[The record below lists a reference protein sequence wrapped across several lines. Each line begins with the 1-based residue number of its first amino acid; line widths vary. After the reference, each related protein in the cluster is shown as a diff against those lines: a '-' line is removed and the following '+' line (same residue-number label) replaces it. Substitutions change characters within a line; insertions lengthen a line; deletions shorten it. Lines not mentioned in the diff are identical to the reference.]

1 MSDLDLNPKAEA
13 RMTLAEKLY
22 LPEVLKGLRI
32 TIGHLFRNL
41 KAFDKMPT
49 VAYPEIRNPFPKRFR
64 GIHRLMKKDDGS
76 PRCTACMCCATSCPA
91 ACIHIVS
98 AENLDPEVE
107 KYPARFDIDEL
118 KCVACGLCVEACPVD
133 AIRMDTGR
141 PVTPAYDRKDFIYT
155 KEMLLAH
162 VPLPGSENPPV

>member
-1 MSDLDLNPKAEA
+1 MSEFDINPKAEA

-22 LPEVLKGLRI
+22 LPELLKGMKI
-32 TIGHLFRNL
+32 TIGHLWKNL
-41 KAFDKMPT
+41 RRMDDMPT
-49 VAYPEIRNPFPKRFR
+49 VSYPEIRNPFPRRFR
-64 GIHRLMKKDDGS
+64 GQHRLLKKEDGT

-91 ACIHIVS
+91 GCIHIIS
-98 AENLDPEVE
+98 AESPDPHVE

-141 PVTPAYDRKDFIYT
+141 PVDPAYDRKQFIYT
-155 KEMLLAH
+155 KEQLLSFE
-162 VPLPGSENPPV
+162 PLPGSENPPV